1 MNLPLVTAILP
12 WLLLPACG
20 ALAGY
25 GLGRL
30 ALRTLFPFI
39 ARKSRSADMAG
50 LAALVPVDALSSWLL
65 AIPMARILPG
75 NGSPAALSLERTI
88 ASFLSTFLGS
98 RGTIYVVRDAVSN
111 LVARLAAR
119 NVGEVSRELGL
130 EGILAD
136 RLLPAL
142 FEKSNRESVSDAAG
156 DFVAGQAGVA
166 LDDEVIREVAGVFE
180 SYVPEAAD
188 ATVRWLR
195 SAETRA
201 VLSERGRELLPR
213 IVEKLSEMQKLF
225 ISAGQF
231 DRRLNEKMPEII
243 DETIQAVEKMV
254 RNPLQ
259 QKRIVGLFFDSTRD
273 WRDSLLVT
281 SADAARPWKDARRK
295 LSRSASL
302 LLGRLL
308 SRLDEPATRQSVA
321 ALAGTRLRADH
332 RTVGAFFR
340 EVFGVRDSQIVDAI
354 SSVVLNFLTR
364 PESAREIARR
374 VCSLIFSYAE
384 QNARATIAS
393 VLGIDGERKDRLD
406 DTLRAAVPRWAEQLL
421 PRILP
426 ILGEALAS
434 SRRVNSLGGLFG
446 AAIGLVVGLLLAFL
460 RLIVGT

>member
-1 MNLPLVTAILP
+1 VNLPLVTAILP
-12 WLLLPACG
+12 WLLSPACG

-30 ALRTLFPFI
+30 ALRTLLPSI
-39 ARKSRSADMAG
+39 GARRGPSQDI
-50 LAALVPVDALSSWLL
+50 AALVPVDALSSWLL
-65 AIPMARILPG
+65 AIPVARILPE
-75 NGSPAALSLERTI
+75 NGSPAALSLELTI
-88 ASFLSTFLGS
+88 ADFLRTFLGS
-98 RGTIYVVRDAVSN
+98 RGTIYAVRDAVSN

-119 NVGEVSRELGL
+119 NAGEVSRELGL
-130 EGILAD
+130 QGVLAD

-142 FEKSNRESVSDAAG
+142 LEKSNRESVSRAAG
-156 DFVAGQAGVA
+156 AFLAGQAGVA
-166 LDDEVIREVAGVFE
+166 LDDDVIREVAGVFE

-254 RNPLQ
+254 RDPLQ
-259 QKRIVGLFFDSTRD
+259 QKRIVGLFFDSARD

-281 SADAARPWKDARRK
+281 PADAGRPWKDARQK
-295 LSRSASL
+295 LSGSASL

-308 SRLDEPATRQSVA
+308 SRLDEPSTRQSA
-321 ALAGTRLRADH
+321 AELAGTLLQGDR

-340 EVFGVRDSQIVDAI
+340 DVFGVRDSEIVEAA
-354 SSVVLNFLTR
+354 SSVVLKFLTR

-374 VCSLIFSYAE
+374 ICSLIFSHRE
-384 QNARATIAS
+384 ENAQATLGS
-393 VLGIDGERKDRLD
+393 VLGIDAERKGRLD
-406 DTLRAAVPRWAEQLL
+406 DSLRAAVPRWAKQLVPL
-421 PRILP
+421 ILP
-426 ILGEALAS
+426 AMGEALAS
-434 SRRVNSLGGLFG
+434 SRRVNSLAGLFG
-446 AAIGLVVGLLLAFL
+446 AAVGLVVGLLLVFL
-460 RLIVGT
+460 RLIAGT